1 MPKKASKSIS
11 GLCKLKRTFGISAR
25 VTSALPSKLRALAVS
40 LLSSTLRWFCVKSKA
55 ICESK
60 LNFIG
65 DCGNAAPWLYQTQK
79 YRVSVWL
86 NRFGYSDH

>member
-25 VTSALPSKLRALAVS
+25 VTSALPSKLSALAVS

-55 ICESK
+55 I
-60 LNFIG
+60 
-65 DCGNAAPWLYQTQK
+65 
-79 YRVSVWL
+79 
-86 NRFGYSDH
+86 